1 METNSDKC
9 TVVPWFSTSFGELHM
24 IGTIDMCV
32 HMCNIIPCSD
42 TDIKIAAADWRWFV
56 HYSYF

>member
-9 TVVPWFSTSFGELHM
+9 TVVLWFSVSFGELHM
-24 IGTIDMCV
+24 MGTIDICV

-42 TDIKIAAADWRWFV
+42 TDIKTAVQSGDG
-56 HYSYF
+56 

>member
-9 TVVPWFSTSFGELHM
+9 TVVPWFSVSFGELHM
-24 IGTIDMCV
+24 MGTIDICV

-42 TDIKIAAADWRWFV
+42 TDIKTAVQSGDGLFIIHNF
-56 HYSYF
+56 